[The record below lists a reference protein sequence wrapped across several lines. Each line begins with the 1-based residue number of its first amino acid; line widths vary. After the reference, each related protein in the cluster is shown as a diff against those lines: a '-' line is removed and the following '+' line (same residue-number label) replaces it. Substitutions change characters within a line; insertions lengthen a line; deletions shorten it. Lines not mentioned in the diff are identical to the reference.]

1 MSNFFSIKYQ
11 IVAPFIHPFSF
22 DGEANYE
29 DSVQLTCHI
38 SKGDLPLK
46 IEWNH
51 NENPIYLHSNAM
63 SNKIGDRISLLTI
76 PSVKAEN
83 SGVYTCIATNLAGK
97 SNYSTKLLVNGRF
110 FCILLLFFS
119 SS

>member
-1 MSNFFSIKYQ
+1 
-11 IVAPFIHPFSF
+11 
-22 DGEANYE
+22 
-29 DSVQLTCHI
+29 
-38 SKGDLPLK
+38 
-46 IEWNH
+46 
-51 NENPIYLHSNAM
+51 M

-83 SGVYTCIATNLAGK
+83 SGVYSCIATNLAGK

-110 FCILLLFFS
+110 LFFFQILFYS

>member
-1 MSNFFSIKYQ
+1 
-11 IVAPFIHPFSF
+11 
-22 DGEANYE
+22 
-29 DSVQLTCHI
+29 
-38 SKGDLPLK
+38 
-46 IEWNH
+46 
-51 NENPIYLHSNAM
+51 M

-83 SGVYTCIATNLAGK
+83 SGVYSCIATNLAGK

-110 FCILLLFFS
+110 CVFFFIFINYFFS